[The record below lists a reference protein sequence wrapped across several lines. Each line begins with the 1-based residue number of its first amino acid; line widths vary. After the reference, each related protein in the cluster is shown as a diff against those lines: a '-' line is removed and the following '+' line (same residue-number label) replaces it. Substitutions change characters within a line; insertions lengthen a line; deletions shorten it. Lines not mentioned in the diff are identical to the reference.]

1 MINKALS
8 PVRGRIRQRRAL
20 AYGLWGLLAGA
31 AGCLALA
38 GAAFFVPIAGLWR
51 YLLGCFAA
59 CPLLGALG
67 AVLWPIPVHTAARHA
82 DACGLKERVRTALA
96 FKKEDSAMV
105 RLQRADAE
113 AALASLRVSEAMPLR
128 ADRRIWL
135 SALGLA
141 LAAGILLLIPN
152 PQGDVLRA
160 RDRARQNLAAQ
171 ADLIEKAATQIEKA
185 GLTEEEIQELR
196 RITSDMAEALRKA
209 DDPRDALA
217 ALDQKQEQMDRL
229 KELISERQAMQA
241 EMTAYMEQLS
251 QSLTPEQMAE
261 MATAMAESLAG
272 MQSMDSAAAQ
282 AMMAALSALN
292 AGLSEEAKQ
301 ALANAL
307 AGMPNGNL
315 AAGSASAATAGMNL
329 DALMQMA
336 RTGAAQSG
344 GSGNQSGGS
353 GTGGAQSGQGQGAG
367 GGAGQGSTNLD
378 MGYSWG
384 LQPPGGQEG
393 DAPHQDRIGQ
403 YEAIYDPTRLGGDAE
418 ASYVEGEKGKGENQQ
433 IQLGQGVGDM
443 SGQVPYPEVI
453 GEYQEAAAQA
463 ARRQNLPETMQD
475 WVNRYFSEL
484 TE

>member
-1 MINKALS
+1 MMNKALR
-8 PVRGRIRQRRAL
+8 PVRGRVRRRRAL
-20 AYGLWGLLAGA
+20 AFGLWGLLAGA

-38 GAAFFVPIAGLWR
+38 GMAFFIPIAGLWR
-51 YLLGCFAA
+51 YLLGCFVA
-59 CPLLGALG
+59 CPALGALG
-67 AVLWPIPVHTAARHA
+67 AALWPIPIQTAARHA
-82 DACGLKERVRTALA
+82 DACGLKERIRTALA
-96 FKKEDSAMV
+96 FQKEDSAMV

-113 AALASLRVSEAMPLR
+113 AALAALPVREAMPLR

-141 LAAGILLLIPN
+141 LAAGILLLLPN

-160 RDRARQNLAAQ
+160 RERTRQNLAAQ
-171 ADLIEKAATQIEKA
+171 ADLIEKAADQIAKT
-185 GLTEEEIQELR
+185 GLTQEEIQELR
-196 RITSDMAEALRKA
+196 RITSDMAQALRKA

-217 ALDQKQEQMDRL
+217 ALDQKQEQMERL
-229 KELISERQAMQA
+229 QQLISERQAVQA
-241 EMTAYMEQLS
+241 EMTAFMEQLGD
-251 QSLTPEQMAE
+251 SLTPEQMAE

-272 MQSMDSAAAQ
+272 MANMDSAEAQ

-307 AGMPNGNL
+307 AGMQAGGQIAG
-315 AAGSASAATAGMNL
+315 AASTGSAGANL

-344 GSGNQSGGS
+344 GNSG
-353 GTGGAQSGQGQGAG
+353 SGQGSGSGGQGMGAG

-384 LQPPGGQEG
+384 MQSPSGQEG
-393 DAPHQDRIGQ
+393 TAAHENRVGA
-403 YEAIYDPTRLGGDAE
+403 YEAIYDPTRLGGDAD

>member
-1 MINKALS
+1 MINKALR
-8 PVRGRIRQRRAL
+8 PVRGRVRRRRAL
-20 AYGLWGLLAGA
+20 AFGLWGLLAGA

-51 YLLGCFAA
+51 YLLGWFVA
-59 CPLLGALG
+59 CPALAVLGA
-67 AVLWPIPVHTAARHA
+67 ALWPIPVKTAARHA

-96 FKKEDSAMV
+96 FQKEDSAMV

-113 AALASLRVSEAMPLR
+113 AVLHALRVREAMPLR

-141 LAAGILLLIPN
+141 LAAGILLLLPN

-160 RDRARQNLAAQ
+160 RERTRQNLAAQ
-171 ADLIEKAATQIEKA
+171 ADLIEKAAAQIEQN
-185 GLTEEEIQELR
+185 GLTEEEIRELR
-196 RITSDMAEALRKA
+196 RITSDMAQAVRQA

-229 KELISERQAMQA
+229 QKLISERQAAQA
-241 EMTAYMEQLS
+241 EMTAFMEQLTE
-251 QSLTPEQMAE
+251 SLTPEQMAE

-282 AMMAALSALN
+282 ALMMAMSALTE
-292 AGLSEEAKQ
+292 GLSEEAKQ

-307 AGMPNGNL
+307 AGMEAG
-315 AAGSASAATAGMNL
+315 AQFAGSASAGNTGANL

-344 GSGNQSGGS
+344 GNSGS
-353 GTGGAQSGQGQGAG
+353 GSGQGFAQGN
-367 GGAGQGSTNLD
+367 GGAGSGAGRGSTNLD

-384 LQPPGGQEG
+384 LQTQNGQEG
-393 DAPHQDRIGQ
+393 DAPHENRVGQ
-403 YEAIYDPTRLGGDAE
+403 YEAIYDPTRLGGDAD